1 MVEVLSWHMRVVDVL
16 YGLSV
21 YVDRF
26 YQMGENLLRV
36 MDAWSCFFERG
47 GGGFLRLTFVWW
59 GVLPKL

>member
-1 MVEVLSWHMRVVDVL
+1 MRVVDVL